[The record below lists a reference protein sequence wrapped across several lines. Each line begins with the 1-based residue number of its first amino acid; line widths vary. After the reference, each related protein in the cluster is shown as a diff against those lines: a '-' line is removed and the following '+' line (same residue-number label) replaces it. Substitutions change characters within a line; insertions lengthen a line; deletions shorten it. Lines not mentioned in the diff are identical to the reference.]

1 MREGTTIYEVEPW
14 VIRETSF
21 NPQYNRRSETVFTV
35 ANGYIG
41 MRGHFDEGMNVP
53 EVDALNGTYLNGFYD
68 SADIIYGEEAFGYA
82 RKRQTMLNVTDSKII
97 ELWIEGERFNLL
109 AGRLVDYERVLDMQ
123 TGIMTRCM
131 TWESGRGRLIS
142 LCIERLVSF
151 ANKHVAMIRY
161 KVKPLNFSG
170 EITLVSSLNGEVHN
184 EISEGDPRAG
194 AAFTGQV
201 LHTIGKS
208 EEGTRMSLEQRTSE
222 TEFTLLCAAD
232 HRANLKHEVK
242 TEEHEQRLD
251 KHFVFNLEQDQ
262 EAVLEKAIVYYTSKD
277 YEVEHLDILAQS
289 TLKDIIEDGFD
300 KLASLQRQRLDEF
313 WETADIQVEGDEKLQ
328 QGLRFN
334 AFHLF
339 QSVGR
344 DGLTNIGAK
353 GITGE
358 GYEGHYFWD
367 TETYIMPFFLYTQPD
382 LALRLLEFRYHTL
395 PKARDRA
402 VEMAASGALYPWRT
416 IGGEEVSAYYPG
428 GTAQYHIDAD
438 VAHAVIQYSEAAGDE
453 EFLRNKGM
461 EILVET
467 CRFFLSVGDWIPG
480 KGFCINGVT
489 GPDEY
494 TAIVNNN
501 TYTNMMVK
509 DQLEFTVRELRNW
522 RDNDLAN
529 YESTIQSPMGLS
541 DDEIN
546 VWEQAAESIYIHRQS
561 GLIGQDDSFLDKGI
575 WDFENTPADKY
586 PLLLH
591 YHPLVIYR
599 HQVLKQADLILAMY
613 MQGHRF
619 TKMEKVRNYA
629 YYEPL
634 TTHDSSLSA
643 AIHAILASE
652 LGTMDPAY
660 DFFIQSARMDLD
672 DIHSNVKDGIHAA
685 SMAGS
690 WLTIVGGFAGMR
702 QYAGLLHFEPKLP
715 PGWTRYTFRVQFQKR
730 LLEITIEQ
738 NQTTYKLLRG
748 EPLLI
753 DHYGDQH
760 LVALT
765 QPLEMKNRKLGAVIF
780 GLEGVLIPMP
790 ELEQHYEMPAE
801 EEREPALVGAGSE
814 HRDYEAEDESN
825 NPNTGPTGKWFDQA
839 VKRNKQAAQD
849 ASDKADKE
857 EEQHQQQVAAAAQK
871 QAALADDQNQKSSV
885 KAKEEVVDQ
894 PNADSDSSNTAD
906 QQPKDN
912 QSAADGKP
920 ADTNRSSNKRKGK
933 AADKTTAARPAAN
946 SDSDDQDQQRLKK
959 APADDQPESG
969 DTTSSSDSSHDV
981 KTPSIAAASAL
992 GDGED
997 TVLDTGHAPATQTEP
1012 ALPIDEMSEQELHRE
1027 FLLPGVESLLAQLHE
1042 QNVKVLLATDRPD
1055 ARQIMERLGMDH
1067 YFASIIQAQDITHPK
1082 PDPESFVL
1090 AAESVDVHP
1099 YHCMVVE
1106 DSPDCLQSVRQ
1117 AGMKTIGVSL
1127 HHIMDHAHFTVA
1139 SLEHLNAETME
1150 RWMEIP

>member
-68 SADIIYGEEAFGYA
+68 SADIIYGEEAYGYA

-109 AGRLVDYERVLDMQ
+109 AGRIVDYERVLDMQ
-123 TGIMTRCM
+123 TGIMTRCI

-142 LCIERLVSF
+142 ICIERLVSF

-201 LHTIGKS
+201 LHTIDKS

-222 TEFTLLCAAD
+222 TEFHLLCAAD
-232 HRANLKHEVK
+232 HRANLKHDVK

-251 KHFVFNLEQDQ
+251 KHFIFNLEQDQ
-262 EAVLEKAIVYYTSKD
+262 EAILEKGIVYYSSKD

-289 TLKDIIEDGFD
+289 TLKDVIEDGFD
-300 KLASLQRQRLDEF
+300 ELATLQRQRLDEF

-438 VAHAVIQYSEAAGDE
+438 VAHAVIQYSEAAADE
-453 EFLRNKGM
+453 EFLHTKGM

-480 KGFCINGVT
+480 KGFCINGIT

-501 TYTNMMVK
+501 TYTNIMVK

-522 RDNDLAN
+522 RDNDRAN
-529 YESTIQSPMGLS
+529 YESMIQSPMGLS

-591 YHPLVIYR
+591 FHPLVIYR

-672 DIHSNVKDGIHAA
+672 DIHNNVKDGIHAA

-730 LLEITIEQ
+730 LLEMTIEQ

-753 DHYGDQH
+753 DHYGDQY

-801 EEREPALVGAGSE
+801 KEREPALVGAAADQ
-814 HRDYEAEDESN
+814 HDYEAEDESKK
-825 NPNTGPTGKWFDQA
+825 PNTGPTGKLFDQA

-849 ASDKADKE
+849 AADKADKE
-857 EEQHQQQVAAAAQK
+857 EEQHQQQATVAQK
-871 QAALADDQNQKSSV
+871 QASS
-885 KAKEEVVDQ
+885 ANTNEQSSTEAQEEVVHPQEDDNQDTVSQ
-894 PNADSDSSNTAD
+894 PNVVDT
-906 QQPKDN
+906 
-912 QSAADGKP
+912 P
-920 ADTNRSSNKRKGK
+920 AENNKLTDTNRTGNKRGKGK
-933 AADKTTAARPAAN
+933 AADKTTASRPPASKGN
-946 SDSDDQDQQRLKK
+946 PDDTDNQRLKK
-959 APADDQPESG
+959 ASASNDEHSGEENAQVSSHPSDDQKAVNP
-969 DTTSSSDSSHDV
+969 
-981 KTPSIAAASAL
+981 PAASAQ

-997 TVLDTGHAPATQTEP
+997 TVLDTGHAPDAQTEP
-1012 ALPIDEMSEQELHRE
+1012 ALPIDEMNEQEMHRE

-1055 ARQIMERLGMDH
+1055 ARQILERLGMDH

-1106 DSPDCLQSVRQ
+1106 DSPECLRSVRQ